1 MPWLPT
7 DEFPMKRCS
16 ILIVEDHP
24 FQHLFLQNLFNQ
36 LGDFDLTY
44 ASDGEQAL
52 ACLGQQDFDL
62 VLTDL
67 LMPGMDGVQFIQGL
81 AAHPSRPALAIMS
94 AASRRMLMGASLV
107 ASNLQVKVLGLISK
121 PVNAAALRCLTD
133 QLKLLRHTAPAQT
146 QPGIDRQAIL
156 AALDNGQ
163 LQAWFQPKKALSNGR
178 IVAAEALVRWDHPE
192 YDTLLPGLF
201 LPALIACGLEER
213 LLWRVLEQAMAA
225 QAVWRQEGYDIP
237 VSINLPTHLL
247 NSHDL
252 PDRILAFV
260 LEHQGLPGRICFEL
274 MECSVPDDISNFYAG
289 TCRLRIKGF
298 GLSQDD
304 FGKGYSSYMNL
315 VSAPFTELK
324 IDRALVQGCNA
335 NEELAQA
342 LTSIVSLGRQLG
354 LTVVAEGVE
363 TAQELALLRKINCT
377 QVQGFL
383 ISHAVPSDQFQHLL
397 SHDGPAN
404 AYWPSPGC

>member
-1 MPWLPT
+1 
-7 DEFPMKRCS
+7 MKPCS

-24 FQHLFLQNLFNQ
+24 FQHLYLQNLFSE
-36 LGDFDLTY
+36 LGDFDL
-44 ASDGEQAL
+44 ACAKDGEEAL
-52 ACLGQQDFDL
+52 DCLKQRDFDL

-81 AAHPSRPALAIMS
+81 AAQRSRPALAIMS

-107 ASNLQVKVLGLISK
+107 ASNLQVKVIGLISK
-121 PVNAAALRCLTD
+121 PVNAAALRCLID
-133 QLKLLRHTAPAQT
+133 QLQALRQNVPAAIH
-146 QPGIDRQAIL
+146 PGIDRQSICN
-156 AALDNGQ
+156 ALDNGE
-163 LQAWFQPKKALSNGR
+163 LQAWFQPKKALNNGR
-178 IVAAEALVRWDHPE
+178 IVAAEALVRWNHPE
-192 YDTLLPGLF
+192 HGTLLPGVF
-201 LPALIACGLEER
+201 LPALIAFGLEEP
-213 LLWRVLEQAMAA
+213 LLWCVLKQAIAA
-225 QAVWRQEGYDIP
+225 QATWREQGYDIP
-237 VSINLPTHLL
+237 VSVNLPTHLL

-260 LEHQGLPGRICFEL
+260 LAHQGLPARICFEL

-289 TCRLRIKGF
+289 ACRLRIKGF

-335 NEELAQA
+335 NAELAQA

-363 TAQELALLRKINCT
+363 TAQELALLRKIDCT

-383 ISHAVPSDQFQHLL
+383 ISHAVSADQFQHLL
-397 SHDGPAN
+397 THDGPAN
-404 AYWPSPGC
+404 AW

>member
-1 MPWLPT
+1 
-7 DEFPMKRCS
+7 MKPCS

-24 FQHLFLQNLFNQ
+24 FQHLYLQNLFSE
-36 LGDFDLTY
+36 LGDFDLVC
-44 ASDGEQAL
+44 ARDGEEAL
-52 ACLGQQDFDL
+52 ACLKQRDFDL

-81 AAHPSRPALAIMS
+81 AAQPSRPALAIMS

-107 ASNLQVKVLGLISK
+107 ASNLQVKVIGLISK

-133 QLKLLRHTAPAQT
+133 QLQALRQVAPAEI
-146 QPGIDRQAIL
+146 QPGIDCQSL
-156 AALDNGQ
+156 MNALVNGD

-178 IVAAEALVRWDHPE
+178 IVAAEALVRWAHPE
-192 YDTLLPGLF
+192 HGLLLPGVF
-201 LPALIACGLEER
+201 LPALIACNLEER
-213 LLWRVLEQAMAA
+213 LLWCVLKQAMAA
-225 QAVWRQEGYDIP
+225 QATWRQQGYDIP

-252 PDRILAFV
+252 PDRIQAFV
-260 LEHQGLPGRICFEL
+260 LEHQGLPARICFEL

-289 TCRLRIKGF
+289 ACRLRIKGF

-315 VSAPFTELK
+315 VSAPFTEVK

-354 LTVVAEGVE
+354 LIVVAEGVE
-363 TAQELALLRKINCT
+363 TAQELALLRKIDCT

-383 ISHAVPSDQFQHLL
+383 ISHAVSADQFQQLL
-397 SHDGPAN
+397 THDGPAS
-404 AYWPSPGC
+404 AY

>member
-1 MPWLPT
+1 
-7 DEFPMKRCS
+7 MKPCS

-24 FQHLFLQNLFNQ
+24 FQHLYLQNLFSE
-36 LGDFDLTY
+36 LGDFDL
-44 ASDGEQAL
+44 ACARDGEEAL
-52 ACLGQQDFDL
+52 DCLKQRDFDL

-81 AAHPSRPALAIMS
+81 AAQRSRPALAIMS

-107 ASNLQVKVLGLISK
+107 ASNLQVKVIGLISK
-121 PVNAAALRCLTD
+121 PVNAAALRCLID
-133 QLKLLRHTAPAQT
+133 QLQALRQSVPAASH
-146 QPGIDRQAIL
+146 PGIDRQSICN
-156 AALDNGQ
+156 ALDNGE
-163 LQAWFQPKKALSNGR
+163 LQAWFQPKKALNNGR
-178 IVAAEALVRWDHPE
+178 IVAAEALVRWNHPE
-192 YDTLLPGLF
+192 HGTLLPGVF
-201 LPALIACGLEER
+201 LPALIAFGLEEP
-213 LLWRVLEQAMAA
+213 LLWCVLKQAIAA
-225 QAVWRQEGYDIP
+225 QAIWREQGYDIP
-237 VSINLPTHLL
+237 VSVNLPTHLL

-260 LEHQGLPGRICFEL
+260 LAHQGLPARICFEL

-289 TCRLRIKGF
+289 ACRLRIKGF

-335 NEELAQA
+335 NAELAQA

-363 TAQELALLRKINCT
+363 TAQELALLRKIDCT

-383 ISHAVPSDQFQHLL
+383 ISHAVSADQFQHLL
-397 SHDGPAN
+397 THDGPAT
-404 AYWPSPGC
+404 AY

>member
-1 MPWLPT
+1 
-7 DEFPMKRCS
+7 MKPCS

-24 FQHLFLQNLFNQ
+24 FQHLYLQNLFSE
-36 LGDFDLTY
+36 LGDFDLVC
-44 ASDGEQAL
+44 ARDGEEAL
-52 ACLGQQDFDL
+52 ACLKQRDFDL

-81 AAHPSRPALAIMS
+81 AAQPSRPALAIMS

-107 ASNLQVKVLGLISK
+107 ASNLQVKVIGLISK

-133 QLKLLRHTAPAQT
+133 QLQALRQVAPAEI
-146 QPGIDRQAIL
+146 QPGIDCQSL
-156 AALDNGQ
+156 MNALVNGD

-178 IVAAEALVRWDHPE
+178 IVAAEALVRWAHPE
-192 YDTLLPGLF
+192 HGLLLPGVF
-201 LPALIACGLEER
+201 LPALIACNLEER
-213 LLWRVLEQAMAA
+213 LLWCVLKQAMAA
-225 QAVWRQEGYDIP
+225 QATWRQQGYDIP

-252 PDRILAFV
+252 PDRIQAFV
-260 LEHQGLPGRICFEL
+260 LEHQGLPARNCIEL

-289 TCRLRIKGF
+289 ACRLRIKGF

-354 LTVVAEGVE
+354 LIVVAEGVE
-363 TAQELALLRKINCT
+363 TAQELALLRKIDCT

-383 ISHAVPSDQFQHLL
+383 ISHAVSADQFQQLL
-397 SHDGPAN
+397 THDGPAS
-404 AYWPSPGC
+404 AY

>member
-1 MPWLPT
+1 
-7 DEFPMKRCS
+7 MKPCS

-24 FQHLFLQNLFNQ
+24 FQHLYLQNLFSE
-36 LGDFDLTY
+36 LGDFDLVC
-44 ASDGEQAL
+44 ARDGEEAL
-52 ACLGQQDFDL
+52 ACLKQRDFDL

-81 AAHPSRPALAIMS
+81 AAQPSRPALAIMS

-107 ASNLQVKVLGLISK
+107 ASNLQVKVIGLISK

-133 QLKLLRHTAPAQT
+133 QLQALRQVAPAEI
-146 QPGIDRQAIL
+146 QPGIDCQSL
-156 AALDNGQ
+156 MNALVNGD

-178 IVAAEALVRWDHPE
+178 IVAAEALVRWAHPE
-192 YDTLLPGLF
+192 HGLLLPGVF
-201 LPALIACGLEER
+201 LPALIACNLEER
-213 LLWRVLEQAMAA
+213 LLWCVLKQAMAA
-225 QAVWRQEGYDIP
+225 QATWRQQGYDIP

-247 NSHDL
+247 NSHDR
-252 PDRILAFV
+252 PDRIQAFV
-260 LEHQGLPGRICFEL
+260 LEHQGLPARICFEL

-289 TCRLRIKGF
+289 ACRLRIKGF

-354 LTVVAEGVE
+354 LIVVAEGVE
-363 TAQELALLRKINCT
+363 TAQELALLRKIDCT

-383 ISHAVPSDQFQHLL
+383 ISHAVSADQFQQLL
-397 SHDGPAN
+397 THDGPAS
-404 AYWPSPGC
+404 AY

>member
-1 MPWLPT
+1 
-7 DEFPMKRCS
+7 MKPCS

-24 FQHLFLQNLFNQ
+24 FQHLYLQNLFNE
-36 LGDFDLTY
+36 LGDFHLEF
-44 ASDGEQAL
+44 ARDGGEAL
-52 ACLGQQDFDL
+52 ICLKKRNYDL

-81 AAHPSRPALAIMS
+81 AGLSVRPALAIMS

-107 ASNLQVKVLGLISK
+107 ASNLQVKVIGLISK
-121 PVNAAALRCLTD
+121 PVNAAALRCLID
-133 QLKLLRHTAPAQT
+133 QLQALRQVEVIEAR
-146 QPGIDRQAIL
+146 PGIDRQSVL
-156 AALDNGQ
+156 TALNNGQ

-178 IVAAEALVRWDHPE
+178 IVAAEALVRWIHPE
-192 YDTLLPGLF
+192 YGTLLPAAF
-201 LPALIACGLEER
+201 LPALIAFGLEEH
-213 LLWRVLEQAMAA
+213 LLWRVLEQAIVA
-225 QAVWRQEGYDIP
+225 QSLWRQHDYDVP

-252 PDRILAFV
+252 PDRILSFV
-260 LEHQGLPGRICFEL
+260 LQHQGLPARLCFEL

-289 TCRLRIKGF
+289 ACRLRIKGF

-324 IDRALVQGCNA
+324 IDRSLIQGCNN
-335 NEELAQA
+335 NEEMAQA

-354 LTVVAEGVE
+354 LIVVAEGVE
-363 TAQELALLRKINCT
+363 TAQELALLRKIDCT

-383 ISHAVPSDQFQHLL
+383 ISHAVSSDQFQQLL
-397 SHDGPAN
+397 TQDGPAN
-404 AYWPSPGC
+404 AY

>member
-1 MPWLPT
+1 
-7 DEFPMKRCS
+7 MKPCS

-24 FQHLFLQNLFNQ
+24 FQHLYLQNLFSE
-36 LGDFDLTY
+36 LGDFDL
-44 ASDGEQAL
+44 ACAKDGEEAL
-52 ACLGQQDFDL
+52 DCLKQRDFDL

-81 AAHPSRPALAIMS
+81 AAQRSRPALAIMS

-107 ASNLQVKVLGLISK
+107 ASNLQVKVIGLISK
-121 PVNAAALRCLTD
+121 PVNAAALRCLID
-133 QLKLLRHTAPAQT
+133 QLQALRQSVPAASH
-146 QPGIDRQAIL
+146 PGIDRQSICN
-156 AALDNGQ
+156 ALDNGE
-163 LQAWFQPKKALSNGR
+163 LQAWFQPKKALNNGR
-178 IVAAEALVRWDHPE
+178 IVAAEALVRWNHPE
-192 YDTLLPGLF
+192 HGTLLPGVF
-201 LPALIACGLEER
+201 LPALIAFGLEEP
-213 LLWRVLEQAMAA
+213 LLWCVLKQAIAA
-225 QAVWRQEGYDIP
+225 QAIWREQGYDIP
-237 VSINLPTHLL
+237 VSVNLPTHLL

-260 LEHQGLPGRICFEL
+260 LAHQGLPARICFEL

-289 TCRLRIKGF
+289 ACRLRIKGF

-335 NEELAQA
+335 NAELAQA

-363 TAQELALLRKINCT
+363 TAQELALLRKIDCT

-383 ISHAVPSDQFQHLL
+383 ISHAVSADQFQHLL
-397 SHDGPAN
+397 THDGPAN
-404 AYWPSPGC
+404 VY

>member
-1 MPWLPT
+1 
-7 DEFPMKRCS
+7 MKPCS

-24 FQHLFLQNLFNQ
+24 FQHLYLQNLFSE
-36 LGDFDLTY
+36 LGDFDL
-44 ASDGEQAL
+44 ACARDGEEAL
-52 ACLGQQDFDL
+52 DCLKQRDFDL

-81 AAHPSRPALAIMS
+81 AAQRSRPALAIMS

-107 ASNLQVKVLGLISK
+107 ASNLQVKVIGLISK
-121 PVNAAALRCLTD
+121 PVNAAALRCLID
-133 QLKLLRHTAPAQT
+133 QLQALRQSVPAAT
-146 QPGIDRQAIL
+146 HPGIDRQSICN
-156 AALDNGQ
+156 ALDNGE
-163 LQAWFQPKKALSNGR
+163 LQAWFQPKKALNNGR
-178 IVAAEALVRWDHPE
+178 IVAAEALVRWNHPE
-192 YDTLLPGLF
+192 HGTLLPGVF
-201 LPALIACGLEER
+201 LPALIAFGLEEP
-213 LLWRVLEQAMAA
+213 LLWCVLKQAIAA
-225 QAVWRQEGYDIP
+225 QAIWRDQGYDIP
-237 VSINLPTHLL
+237 VSVNLPTHLL

-260 LEHQGLPGRICFEL
+260 LAHQGLPARICFEL

-289 TCRLRIKGF
+289 ACRLRIKGF

-335 NEELAQA
+335 NAELAQA

-363 TAQELALLRKINCT
+363 TAQELALLRKIDCT

-383 ISHAVPSDQFQHLL
+383 ISHAVSADQFQHLL
-397 SHDGPAN
+397 THDGPAN
-404 AYWPSPGC
+404 AW

>member
-1 MPWLPT
+1 
-7 DEFPMKRCS
+7 MKPCS

-24 FQHLFLQNLFNQ
+24 FQHLYLQNLFSE
-36 LGDFDLTY
+36 LGDFDL
-44 ASDGEQAL
+44 ACARDGEEAL
-52 ACLGQQDFDL
+52 DCLKHRDFDL

-81 AAHPSRPALAIMS
+81 AAQRSRPALAIMS

-107 ASNLQVKVLGLISK
+107 ASNLQVKVIGLISK
-121 PVNAAALRCLTD
+121 PVNAAALRCLID
-133 QLKLLRHTAPAQT
+133 QLQALRQSVPAAT
-146 QPGIDRQAIL
+146 HPGIDRQSICN
-156 AALDNGQ
+156 ALDNGE
-163 LQAWFQPKKALSNGR
+163 LQAWFQPKKALNNGR
-178 IVAAEALVRWDHPE
+178 IVAAEALIRWNHPE
-192 YDTLLPGLF
+192 HGTLLPGVF
-201 LPALIACGLEER
+201 LPALIAFGLEEP
-213 LLWRVLEQAMAA
+213 LLWCVLKQAIAA
-225 QAVWRQEGYDIP
+225 QATWREQGYDIP
-237 VSINLPTHLL
+237 VSVNLPTHLL

-260 LEHQGLPGRICFEL
+260 LAHQGLPARICFEL

-289 TCRLRIKGF
+289 ACRLRIKGF

-324 IDRALVQGCNA
+324 IDRALVQGCHANA
-335 NEELAQA
+335 ELAQA

-363 TAQELALLRKINCT
+363 TAQELALLRKIDCT

-383 ISHAVPSDQFQHLL
+383 ISHAVSADQFQHLL
-397 SHDGPAN
+397 THDGPAN
-404 AYWPSPGC
+404 AW

>member
-1 MPWLPT
+1 
-7 DEFPMKRCS
+7 MKPCS

-24 FQHLFLQNLFNQ
+24 FQHLYLQNLFSE
-36 LGDFDLTY
+36 LGDFDL
-44 ASDGEQAL
+44 ACAKDGEEAL
-52 ACLGQQDFDL
+52 DCLKQRDFDL

-81 AAHPSRPALAIMS
+81 AAQRSRPALAIMS

-107 ASNLQVKVLGLISK
+107 ASNLQVKVIGLISK
-121 PVNAAALRCLTD
+121 PVNAAALRCLID
-133 QLKLLRHTAPAQT
+133 QLQALRQNVPAASH
-146 QPGIDRQAIL
+146 PGIDRQSICN
-156 AALDNGQ
+156 ALDNGE
-163 LQAWFQPKKALSNGR
+163 LQAWFQPKKALNNGR
-178 IVAAEALVRWDHPE
+178 IVAAEALVRWNHLE
-192 YDTLLPGLF
+192 HGTLLPGVF
-201 LPALIACGLEER
+201 LPALIAFGLEEP
-213 LLWRVLEQAMAA
+213 LLWCVLKQAIAA
-225 QAVWRQEGYDIP
+225 QATWREQGYDIP
-237 VSINLPTHLL
+237 VSVNLPTHLL

-260 LEHQGLPGRICFEL
+260 LAHQGLPARICFEL

-289 TCRLRIKGF
+289 ACRLRIKGF

-335 NEELAQA
+335 NAELAQA

-363 TAQELALLRKINCT
+363 TAQELALLRKIDCT

-383 ISHAVPSDQFQHLL
+383 ISHAVSADQFQHLL
-397 SHDGPAN
+397 THDGPAT
-404 AYWPSPGC
+404 AY

>member
-1 MPWLPT
+1 M
-7 DEFPMKRCS
+7 
-16 ILIVEDHP
+16 
-24 FQHLFLQNLFNQ
+24 QNLFNE
-36 LGDFDLTY
+36 LGVFDLEF
-44 ASDGEQAL
+44 ARDGEEAL
-52 ACLGQQDFDL
+52 RRLKNREFDL

-81 AAHPSRPALAIMS
+81 AAQPSRPALAIMS

-107 ASNLQVKVLGLISK
+107 ASNLQVKVIGLISK
-121 PVNAAALRCLTD
+121 PVNLAALRCLIE
-133 QLKLLRHTAPAQT
+133 QLQTLRQT
-146 QPGIDRQAIL
+146 LPLVTQAGIDRRSLLQ
-156 AALDNGQ
+156 ALDKGQ
-163 LQAWFQPKKALSNGR
+163 LQAWFQPKKALDNGR
-178 IVAAEALVRWDHPE
+178 IVAAEALVRWVHPE
-192 YDTLLPGLF
+192 HGTLLPGAF
-201 LPALIACGLEER
+201 LPALIACGLEEH
-213 LLWRVLEQAMAA
+213 LLWQMLEQAIAA
-225 QAVWRQEGYDIP
+225 QTVWRRQGYDIP

-260 LEHQGLPGRICFEL
+260 LQHDGLPARICFEL

-289 TCRLRIKGF
+289 ACRLRIKGF

-324 IDRALVQGCNA
+324 IDRALVQGCNSNA
-335 NEELAQA
+335 ELAQA
-342 LTSIVSLGRQLG
+342 LTSIVALGRQLG

-363 TAQELALLRKINCT
+363 TAQELALLRKIDCT

-383 ISHAVPSDQFQHLL
+383 ISHAVSSEQFQQLL

-404 AYWPSPGC
+404 VW

>member
-1 MPWLPT
+1 
-7 DEFPMKRCS
+7 MKPCS

-24 FQHLFLQNLFNQ
+24 FQHLYLQNLFSE
-36 LGDFDLTY
+36 LGDFDL
-44 ASDGEQAL
+44 ACAKDGEEAL
-52 ACLGQQDFDL
+52 DCLKQRDFDL

-81 AAHPSRPALAIMS
+81 AAQRSRPALAIMS

-107 ASNLQVKVLGLISK
+107 ASNLQVKVIGLISK
-121 PVNAAALRCLTD
+121 PVNAAALRCLID
-133 QLKLLRHTAPAQT
+133 QLQALRQNVPAASH
-146 QPGIDRQAIL
+146 PGIDRQSICN
-156 AALDNGQ
+156 ALDNGE
-163 LQAWFQPKKALSNGR
+163 LQAWFQPKKALNNGR
-178 IVAAEALVRWDHPE
+178 IVAAEALVRWNHPE
-192 YDTLLPGLF
+192 HGTLLPGVF
-201 LPALIACGLEER
+201 LPALIAFGLEEP
-213 LLWRVLEQAMAA
+213 LLWCVLKQSIAA
-225 QAVWRQEGYDIP
+225 QATWREQGYDIP

-260 LEHQGLPGRICFEL
+260 LAHQGLPARICFEL

-289 TCRLRIKGF
+289 ACRLRIKGF

-335 NEELAQA
+335 NAELAQA

-363 TAQELALLRKINCT
+363 TAQELALLRKIDCT

-383 ISHAVPSDQFQHLL
+383 ISHAVSADQFQHLL
-397 SHDGPAN
+397 THDGPAT
-404 AYWPSPGC
+404 AY

>member
-1 MPWLPT
+1 
-7 DEFPMKRCS
+7 MKSFS

-24 FQHLFLQNLFNQ
+24 FQQLYLQNLFNEQ
-36 LGDFDLTY
+36 GLFDLEC
-44 ASDGEQAL
+44 ARDGAEAL
-52 ACLGQQDFDL
+52 ARLNRRDFDL

-81 AAHPSRPALAIMS
+81 AAQRSRPALAIMS

-107 ASNLQVKVLGLISK
+107 ASNLQVKVIGLLSK
-121 PVNAAALRCLTD
+121 PVNAAALGCLID
-133 QLKLLRHTAPAQT
+133 QLQALRQT
-146 QPGIDRQAIL
+146 VPVEAHAGFDRQRL
-156 AALDNGQ
+156 LQALDKGE
-163 LQAWFQPKKALSNGR
+163 LQAWFQPKKALNNGR
-178 IVAAEALVRWDHPE
+178 IVAAEALVRWVHPKHG
-192 YDTLLPGLF
+192 TLLPGLF
-201 LPALIACGLEER
+201 LPALIAFDLEEP

-225 QAVWRQEGYDIP
+225 QAIWRQQGYDIP

-260 LEHQGLPGRICFEL
+260 LKHQGLPARICFEL

-289 TCRLRIKGF
+289 ACRLRIKGF

-335 NEELAQA
+335 NAELAQA

-363 TAQELALLRKINCT
+363 TAQELALLRKIDCT

-383 ISHAVPSDQFQHLL
+383 ISHAVSSDQFQQLL
-397 SHDGPAN
+397 THDGPAN
-404 AYWPSPGC
+404 AF

>member
-1 MPWLPT
+1 
-7 DEFPMKRCS
+7 MKPCS

-24 FQHLFLQNLFNQ
+24 FQHVYLQNLFNE
-36 LGDFDLTY
+36 LGDFDLVC
-44 ASDGEQAL
+44 ARDGEEAL
-52 ACLGQQDFDL
+52 ACLKHRDFDL

-107 ASNLQVKVLGLISK
+107 ASNLQVKVIGLISK

-133 QLKLLRHTAPAQT
+133 QLQALRQVALVDSH
-146 QPGIDRQAIL
+146 PGIDRQAIVT
-156 AALDNGQ
+156 ALDNDA

-178 IVAAEALVRWDHPE
+178 IVAAEALVRWVHPE
-192 YDTLLPGLF
+192 HGTLLPGAF

-213 LLWRVLEQAMAA
+213 LLWCVLKQAMAA
-225 QAVWRQEGYDIP
+225 QSAWRQQGYDIP
-237 VSINLPTHLL
+237 VSVNLPTHLL

-260 LEHQGLPGRICFEL
+260 LKHQGLPARICFEL

-289 TCRLRIKGF
+289 ACRLRIKGF

-363 TAQELALLRKINCT
+363 TAQELALLRKIDCT

-383 ISHAVPSDQFQHLL
+383 ISHAVSSDQFQYLL
-397 SHDGPAN
+397 TQDGPAS
-404 AYWPSPGC
+404 AY

>member
-1 MPWLPT
+1 
-7 DEFPMKRCS
+7 MKPCS

-24 FQHLFLQNLFNQ
+24 FQHLYLQNLFNT
-36 LGDFDLTY
+36 LGEFDL
-44 ASDGEQAL
+44 AFARDGEAAL
-52 ACLGQQDFDL
+52 ACLKSRDFDL

-67 LMPGMDGVQFIQGL
+67 LMPGMDGVQFIQSL
-81 AAHPSRPALAIMS
+81 AEQTSRPALAIMS

-107 ASNLQVKVLGLISK
+107 ASNLQVKVIGLISK
-121 PVNAAALRCLTD
+121 PVNAAALRCLID
-133 QLKLLRHTAPAQT
+133 QLQGLRQT
-146 QPGIDRQAIL
+146 PLAEIHPGIDRQSL
-156 AALDNGQ
+156 LDALDNDE
-163 LQAWFQPKKALSNGR
+163 LQAWFQPKKALDNGR
-178 IVAAEALVRWDHPE
+178 IVAAEALVRWIHPDHG
-192 YDTLLPGLF
+192 TLLPGAF
-201 LPALIACGLEER
+201 LPALIAFGLEER
-213 LLWRVLEQAMAA
+213 LLWRVLEQAMVA
-225 QAVWRQEGYDIP
+225 QAQWRQHGYDIP
-237 VSINLPTHLL
+237 VSINRPTHLL

-260 LEHQGLPGRICFEL
+260 LEHQGLPARICFEL

-289 TCRLRIKGF
+289 ACRLRIKGF

-363 TAQELALLRKINCT
+363 TAQELALLRKIDCT
-377 QVQGFL
+377 QV
-383 ISHAVPSDQFQHLL
+383 
-397 SHDGPAN
+397 
-404 AYWPSPGC
+404 

>member
-1 MPWLPT
+1 
-7 DEFPMKRCS
+7 MKPCS

-24 FQHLFLQNLFNQ
+24 FQHLYLQNLFSE
-36 LGDFDLTY
+36 LGDFHLET
-44 ASDGEQAL
+44 ARDGEQAL
-52 ACLGQQDFDL
+52 ACLENRNFDL

-67 LMPGMDGVQFIQGL
+67 LMPGMDGVQFIQAL
-81 AAHPSRPALAIMS
+81 AALRTRPALAIMS

-107 ASNLQVKVLGLISK
+107 ASNLQVKVIGLISK

-133 QLKLLRHTAPAQT
+133 QLLALRQVTPPKVT
-146 QPGIDRQAIL
+146 PGIDRRTIL
-156 AALDNGQ
+156 DALDNGE
-163 LQAWFQPKKALSNGR
+163 LQAWFQPKKALANAR
-178 IVAAEALVRWDHPE
+178 IVAAEALVRWLHPE
-192 YDTLLPGLF
+192 HGVLLPSMF
-201 LPALIACGLEER
+201 LPTLKAHKLEEH
-213 LLWRVLEQAMAA
+213 LLWRVLEQAIAA
-225 QAVWRQEGYDIP
+225 QANWRQQGYDIP

-289 TCRLRIKGF
+289 ACRLRIKGF
-298 GLSQDD
+298 DLSQDD

-324 IDRALVQGCNA
+324 IDRELVQGCNH

-342 LTSIVSLGRQLG
+342 LTSIVKLGRKLG

-363 TAQELALLRKINCT
+363 TAQELALLRKIDCT
-377 QVQGFL
+377 QAQGFL
-383 ISHAVPSDQFQHLL
+383 ISHVVSSDQFQQLL
-397 SHDGPAN
+397 THDGPAS
-404 AYWPSPGC
+404 AY

>member
-1 MPWLPT
+1 
-7 DEFPMKRCS
+7 MKPCS

-24 FQHLFLQNLFNQ
+24 FQHLYLQNLFSE
-36 LGDFDLTY
+36 LGDFDL
-44 ASDGEQAL
+44 ACAKDGEEAL
-52 ACLGQQDFDL
+52 DCLKQRDFDL

-81 AAHPSRPALAIMS
+81 AAQRSRPALAIMS

-107 ASNLQVKVLGLISK
+107 ASNLQVKVIGLISK
-121 PVNAAALRCLTD
+121 PVNAAALRCLID
-133 QLKLLRHTAPAQT
+133 QLQALRQSVPAAT
-146 QPGIDRQAIL
+146 HPGIDRQSICN
-156 AALDNGQ
+156 ALDNGE
-163 LQAWFQPKKALSNGR
+163 LQAWFQPKKALNNGR
-178 IVAAEALVRWDHPE
+178 IVAAEALVRWNHPE
-192 YDTLLPGLF
+192 HGTLLPGVF
-201 LPALIACGLEER
+201 LPALIAFGLEEP
-213 LLWRVLEQAMAA
+213 LLWCVLKQAIAA
-225 QAVWRQEGYDIP
+225 QAIWREQGYDIP
-237 VSINLPTHLL
+237 VSVNLPTHLL

-260 LEHQGLPGRICFEL
+260 LAHQGLPARICFEL

-289 TCRLRIKGF
+289 ACRLRIKGF

-335 NEELAQA
+335 NAELAQA

-363 TAQELALLRKINCT
+363 TAQELALLRKIDCT

-383 ISHAVPSDQFQHLL
+383 ISHAVSADQFQHLL
-397 SHDGPAN
+397 THDGPAN
-404 AYWPSPGC
+404 AW